1 MIAVTRLDG
10 SEMVLNS
17 DMVEWIEQTPDTMV
31 GLANGERFLV
41 RESPDELVR
50 RVIEFKRSV
59 LAGPSLRA
67 VNRPVSLNG

>member
-10 SEMVLNS
+10 SEMVLNA
-17 DMVEWIEQTPDTMV
+17 DLVEWIERTPDTVV
-31 GLANGERFLV
+31 GLVNGERFLV

-59 LAGPSLRA
+59 LSGPSLRA
-67 VNRPVSLNG
+67 VNRPMAANE